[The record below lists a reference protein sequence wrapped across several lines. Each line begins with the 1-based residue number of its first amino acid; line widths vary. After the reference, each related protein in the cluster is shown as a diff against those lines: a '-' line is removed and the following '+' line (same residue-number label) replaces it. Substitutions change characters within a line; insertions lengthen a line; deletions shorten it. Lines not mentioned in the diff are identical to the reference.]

1 MCIHI
6 YIFEASSACLVQAGL
21 ELLFLLFL
29 NFLFYFNLFFYV
41 CMLVNGYVSHSGG
54 QRQLAGVS
62 VLLWLCGSWEPNMG
76 L

>member
-21 ELLFLLFL
+21 ELLFLFL
-29 NFLFYFNLFFYV
+29 NFLIYFNLFFCV
-41 CMLVNGYVSHSGG
+41 CILVDGFVSHSGG

-62 VLLWLCGSWEPNMG
+62 VLLWLCGAWESNMG